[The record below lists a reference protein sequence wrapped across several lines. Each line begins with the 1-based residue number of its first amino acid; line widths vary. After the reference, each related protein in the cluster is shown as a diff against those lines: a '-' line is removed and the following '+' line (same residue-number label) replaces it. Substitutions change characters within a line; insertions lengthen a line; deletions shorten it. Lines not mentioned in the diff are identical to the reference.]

1 MLKYLAT
8 TAALLTAACGSPIKF
23 QQNTVDSTIDAGETH
38 LAVLSVTPWNDIAE
52 KMKPEFSTDTEAML
66 SAALPRVSG
75 YQEKLL
81 FAFAASLG
89 LNLPVS
95 SFAEKK
101 EFDADGNQISGS
113 RTEERVSGADP
124 GIATPG
130 SPLAND
136 AQKITGD
143 LDASQGI
150 LGASDPFLKY
160 QTASAL
166 KQYVTMLNE
175 MVATVPQAENHTP
188 YLVTF
193 QITSFPYAVHQPY
206 DVYLDMSFYPQGT
219 SASKYFTPIVVP
231 VLMTDNVQGEAVSR
245 AAEQI
250 VQLSVAMKAAA
261 GGAFGSLGATSDSR
275 RAGAVVGT
283 DYTSTFTIGKTA
295 ENGLTAVL
303 GAARNPYSGYSMI
316 RRTHNVSVLL
326 LVPNEI
332 ARSFTQFG
340 NALQRRIGVMMTT
353 SLRRPDKVGPP
364 LPLLGKGKKNGSAQ
378 RVINRATDLG
388 VSLGQCANGTNIS
401 KLFDYVVTSYY
412 PGFSSYLSKNC
423 GKTSNPE
430 VIYHVFA
437 DVLSTSPG
445 VRGTTILLPPA
456 NG

>member
-143 LDASQGI
+143 LDAESGNSRGI
-150 LGASDPFLKY
+150 R
-160 QTASAL
+160 
-166 KQYVTMLNE
+166 
-175 MVATVPQAENHTP
+175 
-188 YLVTF
+188 
-193 QITSFPYAVHQPY
+193 
-206 DVYLDMSFYPQGT
+206 
-219 SASKYFTPIVVP
+219 P
-231 VLMTDNVQGEAVSR
+231 VSE
-245 AAEQI
+245 I
-250 VQLSVAMKAAA
+250 
-261 GGAFGSLGATSDSR
+261 SDSQ
-275 RAGAVVGT
+275 RAEA
-283 DYTSTFTIGKTA
+283 ICHHA
-295 ENGLTAVL
+295 E
-303 GAARNPYSGYSMI
+303 
-316 RRTHNVSVLL
+316 
-326 LVPNEI
+326 
-332 ARSFTQFG
+332 
-340 NALQRRIGVMMTT
+340 
-353 SLRRPDKVGPP
+353 
-364 LPLLGKGKKNGSAQ
+364 
-378 RVINRATDLG
+378 
-388 VSLGQCANGTNIS
+388 
-401 KLFDYVVTSYY
+401 
-412 PGFSSYLSKNC
+412 
-423 GKTSNPE
+423 
-430 VIYHVFA
+430 
-437 DVLSTSPG
+437 
-445 VRGTTILLPPA
+445 
-456 NG
+456 